1 MSENNNNN
9 NNINNIR
16 NDINPE
22 NIETIDFDA
31 LESIST
37 SISSPKAEVDSSSI
51 EEIKE
56 DLAEVGENKEIDSI
70 DSIDSD
76 DSDDSIDP
84 VSPRLNLVDLN
95 LIGELQEGEVKYLQI
110 GEACIEVKSKL
121 RYSEVFSL
129 IEIIANLVTANQ
141 NFVSSPLKEIVKTIY
156 FLRDYTNLNMTY
168 LTEETFLS
176 DELYDA
182 YGLIIQ
188 TGIYDKVRA
197 LIDQKQ
203 LDFFDI
209 QLENVI
215 ADIIT
220 YKNSAAGQIE
230 TITQNSKYTADSY
243 DQILDSL
250 KDVENQEAI
259 QKVLEIIDIENGKGS
274 GNQK

>member
-1 MSENNNNN
+1 MSENIN
-9 NNINNIR
+9 NNINNNIK
-16 NDINPE
+16 NNINPE
-22 NIETIDFDA
+22 NIEIIDFDA
-31 LESIST
+31 LESTST
-37 SISSPKAEVDSSSI
+37 STSTAKAEVDSLSV
-51 EEIKE
+51 EGIKE
-56 DLAEVGENKEIDSI
+56 NSAESGENKEV
-70 DSIDSD
+70 DSD
-76 DSDDSIDP
+76 DSDNLINPISLR
-84 VSPRLNLVDLN
+84 SNLVDLN
-95 LIGELQEGEVKYLQI
+95 LIGELQEGEIKYLQI

-129 IEIIANLVTANQ
+129 IEVIANLVTANQ

-156 FLRDYTNLNMTY
+156 FLRDYTNLNMIY
-168 LTEETFLS
+168 LTEEVFLP

-197 LIDQKQ
+197 LVDQKQ
-203 LDFFDI
+203 LDFFDT

-230 TITQNSKYTADSY
+230 AITQNSKYTADSY

>member
-1 MSENNNNN
+1 MSENI
-9 NNINNIR
+9 NINNNIR

-31 LESIST
+31 LEST
-37 SISSPKAEVDSSSI
+37 SISSPKAEVDNPST

-56 DLAEVGENKEIDSI
+56 DSAESGENEKA

-76 DSDDSIDP
+76 DLIDP
-84 VSPRLNLVDLN
+84 ISPHSNLVDLN

-110 GEACIEVKSKL
+110 GKACIEVKSKL

-141 NFVSSPLKEIVKTIY
+141 NFVSSPLKEIVKIIY

-168 LTEETFLS
+168 LTEETFLP

-182 YGLIIQ
+182 YGLIVQ

-197 LIDQKQ
+197 LVDQKQ
-203 LDFFDI
+203 LDFFDT

-230 TITQNSKYTADSY
+230 AITQNSKYTADSY

>member
-1 MSENNNNN
+1 MSENNN

-16 NDINPE
+16 NDINSE

-31 LESIST
+31 LESKTLDAESNSFST
-37 SISSPKAEVDSSSI
+37 KEEKIEIENGESGTDDSVDSVDI
-51 EEIKE
+51 
-56 DLAEVGENKEIDSI
+56 V
-70 DSIDSD
+70 
-76 DSDDSIDP
+76 
-84 VSPRLNLVDLN
+84 PRLNLVDLN

-168 LTEETFLS
+168 LTEETFLP

-182 YGLIIQ
+182 YGLIVQ

-197 LIDQKQ
+197 LVDQKQ
-203 LDFFDI
+203 LDFFDT

-215 ADIIT
+215 ADIII

-230 TITQNSKYTADSY
+230 AITQNSKYTADSY